1 MRRDQSSA
9 DAGLAFKPGQSW
21 IDRAVGDIGQ
31 ADLVESLHEFIAVRL
46 ALREQLK
53 EEQRQDALQELWIV
67 GWGHVNRVHK
77 VLCIVK

>member
-9 DAGLAFKPGQSW
+9 YSGLAFQPGQSW

-31 ADLVESLHEFIAVRL
+31 ADLVEPLHELVAVRL
-46 ALREQLK
+46 ALGEQLK

-67 GWGHVNRVHK
+67 G
-77 VLCIVK
+77 